1 MDLSKFN
8 FTPSAQKAIEDS
20 ISIAEEFGHLKVI
33 DLHLLLSILRL
44 DHTSIDFAISS
55 NGLIKD
61 GIIQG
66 IEYAITNYKE
76 PKRKKKIYAP
86 EIYEI
91 LQYSSLSASRLKD
104 EFIGIDHILVSIL
117 STREEIAD
125 FLIHLDVD
133 IVRLVNDLKKIIKNG
148 IPKEKVALSIGSNT
162 IQQETTSSE
171 MDGWCENL
179 NEKIAQ
185 KGEFEIFGR
194 DAEIER
200 IFEILLRKNKSNII
214 LVGEAGVG
222 KTAIVEGM
230 AEKILKRECPDLLL
244 HKNILSLDLTS
255 VMSGTIY
262 RGQMEEKL
270 KKILEHI
277 STEDHYILFIDEIHT
292 IIGAG
297 SSEGSLDFA
306 NILKPALSRGNI
318 SCIGATTKDEYDRFF
333 KKDSALSRR
342 FELINVN
349 EPTKEETFELLKVAK
364 KSYEKFHQVEYN
376 EELLAK
382 IVELCD
388 IYLSNKKFPDKA
400 FDIIDESGARTKK
413 VNMVRPQKAKDME
426 GKLMDMDFQKRADYG
441 KFHNKYVK
449 ILEKWGES
457 LKNKSF
463 NVDMDTIYDIFAL
476 KLNTSK
482 ENIKENKNV
491 PSSGRIG
498 F

>member
-61 GIIQG
+61 GVIQG

-148 IPKEKVALSIGSNT
+148 IPKEKVPLSIGSNT
-162 IQQETTSSE
+162 TQQETTSSE

-179 NEKIAQ
+179 NEKIAR
-185 KGEFEIFGR
+185 KGQFEIFGR
-194 DAEIER
+194 DSEIER

-244 HKNILSLDLTS
+244 HKNILSLDLAS

>member
-1 MDLSKFN
+1 MDLSNFN
-8 FTPSAQKAIEDS
+8 FTPSAQKAIKDS
-20 ISIAEEFGHLKVI
+20 ISIAEEFGHLKVV

-44 DHTSIDFAISS
+44 DHTSIDFAIVS
-55 NGLIKD
+55 NDLIKD
-61 GIIQG
+61 GIIEG
-66 IEYAITNYKE
+66 IEYAIINYKE

-91 LQYSSLSASRLKD
+91 LQNSSLLASRSKD
-104 EFIGIDHILVSIL
+104 EFIGIDHILISIL

-125 FLIHLDVD
+125 FLIHLNIDLTKL
-133 IVRLVNDLKKIIKNG
+133 INDLKKIIKDG
-148 IPKEKVALSIGSNT
+148 IPKEKVPLSIGSNAT
-162 IQQETTSSE
+162 QQETTSSE

-200 IFEILLRKNKSNII
+200 IFEILLRKNKSNVI

-270 KKILEHI
+270 KKILEHL
-277 STEDHYILFIDEIHT
+277 SAEDHYILFIDEIHT
-292 IIGAG
+292 IVGAG

-333 KKDSALSRR
+333 KKDSALNRR
-342 FELINVN
+342 FELINVR
-349 EPTKEETFELLKVAK
+349 EPTKEETLELLKVAK
-364 KSYEKFHQVEYN
+364 RSYEKFHQVGYS
-376 EELLAK
+376 EEVVEK

-400 FDIIDESGARTKK
+400 FDIIDESGAKTKK
-413 VNMVRPQKAKDME
+413 INMVRPKKAKDME
-426 GKLMDMDFQKRADYG
+426 EKLVDVDFQKSADYD

-457 LKNKSF
+457 LKNKTF
-463 NVDMDTIYDIFAL
+463 NVDMDTIYDIFAH

>member
-1 MDLSKFN
+1 MDLSNFN
-8 FTPSAQKAIEDS
+8 FTPSAQKAIKDS
-20 ISIAEEFGHLKVI
+20 ISIAEEFGHLKVV

-44 DHTSIDFAISS
+44 DHTSIDFAIVS
-55 NGLIKD
+55 NDLIKD
-61 GIIQG
+61 GIIEG
-66 IEYAITNYKE
+66 IEYAIINYKE

-91 LQYSSLSASRLKD
+91 LQNSSLLASRSKD
-104 EFIGIDHILVSIL
+104 EFIGIDHILISIL

-125 FLIHLDVD
+125 FLIHLNIDLTKL
-133 IVRLVNDLKKIIKNG
+133 INDLKKIIKDG
-148 IPKEKVALSIGSNT
+148 IPKEKVPLSIGSNAT
-162 IQQETTSSE
+162 QQETTSSE

-292 IIGAG
+292 IVGAG

-333 KKDSALSRR
+333 KKDSALNRR
-342 FELINVN
+342 FELINVR
-349 EPTKEETFELLKVAK
+349 EPTKEETLELLKVAK
-364 KSYEKFHQVEYN
+364 RSYEKFHQVGYS
-376 EELLAK
+376 EEVVEK

-400 FDIIDESGARTKK
+400 FDIIDESGAKTKK
-413 VNMVRPQKAKDME
+413 INMVRPKKAKDME
-426 GKLMDMDFQKRADYG
+426 EKLVDVDFQKSADYD

-457 LKNKSF
+457 LKNKTF
-463 NVDMDTIYDIFAL
+463 NVDMDTIYDIFAH